1 MYERYNLPASQATRT
16 LALSAPRMREAL
28 TMSPP
33 WPLKER
39 LKIPCIALFQP
50 SGGWQNETGMAF
62 DDGPHRYKVDT
73 KGREP
78 ASPDALKNVF
88 FV

>member
-1 MYERYNLPASQATRT
+1 
-16 LALSAPRMREAL
+16 MREAL

-39 LKIPCIALFQP
+39 LKIPCLALFQP

-62 DDGPHRYKVDT
+62 DDGPHRY
-73 KGREP
+73 
-78 ASPDALKNVF
+78 
-88 FV
+88 